1 MIKFMMVKIVKIPD
15 IDVWFKDLLNKEIEV
30 KDRENSSYY
39 DIIGSNNIISKE
51 YCEII
56 NL

>member
-1 MIKFMMVKIVKIPD
+1 MIVKIVKISD
-15 IDVWFKDLLNKEIEV
+15 RDVWFKDLLNKEIEV

>member
-1 MIKFMMVKIVKIPD
+1 MIKFMIVKIVKIPD
-15 IDVWFKDLLNKEIEV
+15 RDVWFKDLLNKEIEV
-30 KDRENSSYY
+30 KDRENSPYY

>member
-1 MIKFMMVKIVKIPD
+1 MIVKIVKIPD
-15 IDVWFKDLLNKEIEV
+15 RDVWFKDLLNKEIEV
-30 KDRENSSYY
+30 KDRENSPYY